1 MRYQNFVLRF
11 MEPVDLFK
19 NLVIAFISTDSS
31 DLMVGVNIVSPE
43 MVKHQ

>member
-1 MRYQNFVLRF
+1 

-43 MVKHQ
+43 DGET